1 MNFEGDTR
9 IEECC
14 PIERVETRKELFDKA
29 RSEVLDILMYRMR
42 TVWDYEIPA
51 EVEGDLANWDFYK
64 INVFAK
70 MNDRL
75 EYLKHE
81 NKQYR
86 REVEELRK
94 TQVEIKSRRGF
105 KP

>member
-1 MNFEGDTR
+1 MDFDGDTR

-14 PIERVETRKELFDKA
+14 PIERVEPRKELFNRA
-29 RSEVLDILMYRMR
+29 RSESLEILLYRLR
-42 TVWDYEIPA
+42 SVWDYDLPA
-51 EVEGDLANWDFYK
+51 EVEGDLVSWEFYK

-70 MNDRL
+70 MNYRL

-81 NKQYR
+81 NKQLR
-86 REVEELRK
+86 REVEELRR

-105 KP
+105 KR